1 MTGLQ
6 RLPRRDLEKL
16 SAYLD
21 GELTPA
27 EAARLDARLREEAP
41 LAEAL
46 AEMRATKRAL
56 GLLPMLRPP
65 RNFTLTPEMA
75 GIREPRHGYPVLRW
89 ASALATLAFMAACG
103 LDAFGV
109 LSRGVSFGASAPA
122 PMAAE
127 MQSAVLEATATEP
140 ANPPPTAAAEE
151 SAPILAEA
159 PPAADAFLPPMASP
173 EIRSLG
179 IAVTPFGLGG
189 GPPATEGDLEAQAAF
204 PTETPPSEAEI
215 LASAA
220 ATPAPTLAPT
230 LGPTPLPAEDYAR
243 APATE
248 APLSRLPSA
257 TPRVPTIRWVEIG
270 FAGAAIV
277 LAALSL
283 RGRRK
288 R

>member
-1 MTGLQ
+1 MTGLH

-65 RNFTLTPEMA
+65 RNFTLTPKMA
-75 GIREPRHGYPVLRW
+75 GIREPRRYPALRW

-220 ATPAPTLAPT
+220 ATPAPTLVPT
-230 LGPTPLPAEDYAR
+230 LGPAPLPAEGTAR

-248 APLSRLPSA
+248 APLSRLPLA
-257 TPRVPTIRWVEIG
+257 TPRVPTIRWAEIG

>member
-1 MTGLQ
+1 MTGLH

-75 GIREPRHGYPVLRW
+75 GIREPRRYPVLRW

-140 ANPPPTAAAEE
+140 ANVPPTAAAEE

-159 PPAADAFLPPMASP
+159 PPAADAIAPPMASP

-179 IAVTPFGLGG
+179 VAVTPLGLGG
-189 GPPATEGDLEAQAAF
+189 GPPATEGDLEAQAAV
-204 PTETPPSEAEI
+204 PTKTPPSEAEI
-215 LASAA
+215 LGSAA
-220 ATPAPTLAPT
+220 ATPAPTV
-230 LGPTPLPAEDYAR
+230 GPTPLPAEDYAR
-243 APATE
+243 AAATE
-248 APLSRLPSA
+248 APPSRLPSA
-257 TPRVPTIRWVEIG
+257 TPRVPTIRWAEIG

-277 LAALSL
+277 LAMLSL

>member
-1 MTGLQ
+1 MTGLH

-27 EAARLDARLREEAP
+27 ETVRLDARLRKEAA

-46 AEMRATKRAL
+46 GEMRATKRAL

-65 RNFTLTPEMA
+65 RNFTLTPKMA
-75 GIREPRHGYPVLRW
+75 GIREPRRYPALRW

-179 IAVTPFGLGG
+179 VAVTPLGLGG

-220 ATPAPTLAPT
+220 ATPAPTLVPT
-230 LGPTPLPAEDYAR
+230 LGPAPLPAEGTAR

-248 APLSRLPSA
+248 APLSRLPLA
-257 TPRVPTIRWVEIG
+257 TPRVPTIRWAEIG

>member
-1 MTGLQ
+1 MTGLH

-65 RNFTLTPEMA
+65 RNFTLTPKMA
-75 GIREPRHGYPVLRW
+75 GIREPRRYPALRW

-151 SAPILAEA
+151 SAPILAQA
-159 PPAADAFLPPMASP
+159 PPAADAIAPLMASP

-179 IAVTPFGLGG
+179 VAVTPLGLGG

-220 ATPAPTLAPT
+220 ATPAPTLVPT
-230 LGPTPLPAEDYAR
+230 LGPAPLPAEGTAR

-248 APLSRLPSA
+248 APLSRLPLA
-257 TPRVPTIRWVEIG
+257 TPRVPTIRWAEIG